1 MLKQEV
7 SVSRYH
13 AHRMGMRAPYA
24 TGLRLLPIISA
35 VAALAVPSVAVGKTL
50 SSSLDARVRVD
61 TSCRMTVEPMTFGTV
76 NIFSGQVD
84 ATALIHLR
92 CGPAV
97 AYSVA
102 LDNGQNFNGQRR
114 MSNGMGGW
122 FSYVTY
128 QIYRNA
134 ARTQVWGATVGN
146 MVTGTTPANGDVTLR
161 AYGRVPNSIVL
172 PRAYADVITVT
183 VNF

>member
-1 MLKQEV
+1 MGATAV
-7 SVSRYH
+7 S
-13 AHRMGMRAPYA
+13 A
-24 TGLRLLPIISA
+24 
-35 VAALAVPSVAVGKTL
+35 KTTSNTL
-50 SSSLDARVRVD
+50 IARIDVD
-61 TSCRMTVEPMTFGTV
+61 TSCRMTTEPLAFGTV

-84 ATALIHLR
+84 ATATIRLR

-102 LDNGQNFNGQRR
+102 LDNGQNYNGQRR
-114 MSNGMGGW
+114 MVGGTG
-122 FSYVTY
+122 FFAYVPY

-134 ARTQVWGATVGN
+134 ARTQVWGATAGN
-146 MVTGTTPANGDVTLR
+146 LVTGTTPANGQVTLT

-172 PRAYADVITVT
+172 PRAYTDVVTVT

>member
-1 MLKQEV
+1 MKLGTL
-7 SVSRYH
+7 SIP
-13 AHRMGMRAPYA
+13 AILAAALGAAP
-24 TGLRLLPIISA
+24 
-35 VAALAVPSVAVGKTL
+35 VAASAKTL
-50 SSSLDARVRVD
+50 SNTLDARMRVD
-61 TSCRMTVEPMTFGTV
+61 TSCRVNTEPLTFGSV

-84 ATALIHLR
+84 ATARIRLS

-102 LDNGQNFNGQRR
+102 IDNGLNYNGQRR
-114 MSNGMGGW
+114 MSNGAGGW
-122 FSYVTY
+122 FAYVPY

-134 ARTQVWGATVGN
+134 ARTQAWGATPATR
-146 MVTGTTPANGDVTLR
+146 VTGITPVNGDVTLI

-172 PRAYADVITVT
+172 PRAYIDVVTVT